1 LKRSLISWLSAL
13 AVTAGVAAAATNK
26 PNIIVILTDDQGYG
40 ELSVHGN
47 PVLKTPNLDRLHA
60 ESIRFTDFH
69 VAPMCTPTRGQL
81 MTGVDCLRNLA
92 MNVSSGRT
100 LLRRDLPTMPDS
112 FAAAGYAT
120 GIFGKWHLGDNYPY
134 RPQDRGFHE
143 SLWYPSSH
151 IGSAPDFWDNDYFD
165 DTYWHNGQR
174 QRFGG
179 YTTDVFFQEATRWMR
194 EQSQAGKPFLCY
206 LPTAAPH
213 GPLFVPAKYREAMEA
228 LMAKANL
235 PNLEP
240 RERKQLTRYLAM
252 IANIDENVGQLEAFL
267 RETGLRDNTI
277 LVFLTDNGSTHG
289 PRYFNAGM
297 KGGKITL
304 WEGGHRVPCFIRWPT
319 GDLRSAGDVTGLT
332 GVQDLLPTLLDL
344 AGVQAPANAKFDGIS
359 LASVL
364 RGKSEPPSDRALVVQ
379 FSRMDH
385 PVPEQG
391 DACVLW
397 QRWRLIQDK
406 ELYDLAADPGQ
417 ERNVI
422 ADHPDIAARLRAH
435 YAEWWA
441 GVAPQLNE
449 PQRVIIGHD
458 AEPLTRLSP
467 CEWRDAFL
475 DQGSQVRKG
484 VLRNGVWHLEVA
496 RAGDYE
502 FELRRWPREEDAS
515 LTAGLPSRKHSD
527 GEFPAGRALPIAK
540 ARLRI
545 GMLDRTTAVAP
556 ADKVVSFR
564 VPLKGGPTELQT
576 WFCDEA
582 GKELCGAYYVYIRR
596 LLTTPSAKIILD
608 TDMSGDADD
617 AGALERQARSD
628 PKRRHLPLIEASTC
642 EPTHINQRQTP

>member
-1 LKRSLISWLSAL
+1 
-13 AVTAGVAAAATNK
+13 
-26 PNIIVILTDDQGYG
+26 
-40 ELSVHGN
+40 
-47 PVLKTPNLDRLHA
+47 
-60 ESIRFTDFH
+60 
-69 VAPMCTPTRGQL
+69 
-81 MTGVDCLRNLA
+81 
-92 MNVSSGRT
+92 
-100 LLRRDLPTMPDS
+100 
-112 FAAAGYAT
+112 
-120 GIFGKWHLGDNYPY
+120 
-134 RPQDRGFHE
+134 
-143 SLWYPSSH
+143 
-151 IGSAPDFWDNDYFD
+151 
-165 DTYWHNGQR
+165 
-174 QRFGG
+174 
-179 YTTDVFFQEATRWMR
+179 
-194 EQSQAGKPFLCY
+194 
-206 LPTAAPH
+206 
-213 GPLFVPAKYREAMEA
+213 
-228 LMAKANL
+228 
-235 PNLEP
+235 
-240 RERKQLTRYLAM
+240 
-252 IANIDENVGQLEAFL
+252 
-267 RETGLRDNTI
+267 
-277 LVFLTDNGSTHG
+277 
-289 PRYFNAGM
+289 
-297 KGGKITL
+297 
-304 WEGGHRVPCFIRWPT
+304 
-319 GDLRSAGDVTGLT
+319 
-332 GVQDLLPTLLDL
+332 
-344 AGVQAPANAKFDGIS
+344 
-359 LASVL
+359 
-364 RGKSEPPSDRALVVQ
+364 
-379 FSRMDH
+379 
-385 PVPEQG
+385 
-391 DACVLW
+391 LW

-617 AGALERQARSD
+617 AGALERQARYD
-628 PKRRHLPLIEASTC
+628 PRRRHLPLSEARTS
-642 EPTHINQRQTP
+642 